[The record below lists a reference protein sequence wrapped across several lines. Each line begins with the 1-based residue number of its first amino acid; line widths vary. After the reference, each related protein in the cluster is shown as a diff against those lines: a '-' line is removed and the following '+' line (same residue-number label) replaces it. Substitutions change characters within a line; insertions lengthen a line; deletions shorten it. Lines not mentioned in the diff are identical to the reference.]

1 MANPE
6 SIARAA
12 AGDHRAL
19 AALDDELDALV
30 AARDWAAANLIL
42 DPLASAAAAGN
53 TAALSALLTMVD
65 NHRLAHGPIRTV
77 LIDPDQIEDA
87 VQDTLATV
95 ARKIDTFEGRSRFTT
110 WLHPVAANAAKM
122 LVRREQRHDG
132 TFGGDALP
140 ELDPSLRRLS
150 SIVTERGLL
159 EVVIG
164 GLPDDYREVLELR
177 EIHHL
182 SYQDIADHLEVEL
195 GTVKSRLSR
204 GKEMARESLARYR

>member
-1 MANPE
+1 MAE
-6 SIARAA
+6 RRTIQQAA

-19 AALDDELDALV
+19 ASLDDELDTLV
-30 AARDWAAANLIL
+30 AKRDWAAVNAIL
-42 DPLASAAAAGN
+42 DPLAVEAAGGN

-65 NHRLAHGPIRTV
+65 NHRLAHGPVRTV
-77 LIDPDQIEDA
+77 LLDPDQIEDA
-87 VQDTLATV
+87 VQDTLTTV
-95 ARKIDTFEGRSRFTT
+95 ARKIDSFEGRSRFTT

-122 LVRREQRHDG
+122 LIRREQRHTDADG
-132 TFGGDALP
+132 SDALP

-159 EVVIG
+159 ETVIG

-177 EIHHL
+177 ELHHL
-182 SYQDIADHLEVEL
+182 SYQDIADHLGVEL
-195 GTVKSRLSR
+195 GTVKSRLNR